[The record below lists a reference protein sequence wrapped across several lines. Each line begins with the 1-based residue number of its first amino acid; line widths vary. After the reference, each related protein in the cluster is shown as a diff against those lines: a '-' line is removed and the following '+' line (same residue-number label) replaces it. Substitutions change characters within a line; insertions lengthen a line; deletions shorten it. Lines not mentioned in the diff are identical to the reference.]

1 MWHLCFPSPLSS
13 GSYLRGK
20 ILLWLFLPATT
31 ATYYI
36 SQCSGTKEVEE
47 WTKTEGNL
55 LHLTITFLDSSK
67 CHELCYRLE
76 LHYIISPHSNFESHF
91 MIVIFRTK
99 KKTKNK
105 YWDGYS
111 TISRPSIQKMVEL
124 KCDPKP
130 ACHKCPCS
138 FHFTTPSYIQTKPIN
153 MDYFLYIDQEHSS
166 SYNDLKMHSWMFL
179 YNQQL

>member
-99 KKTKNK
+99 KKNKKQVLGWLFNYFQAIHSENGWTKM
-105 YWDGYS
+105 W
-111 TISRPSIQKMVEL
+111 P
-124 KCDPKP
+124 
-130 ACHKCPCS
+130 
-138 FHFTTPSYIQTKPIN
+138 QTCLSQMP
-153 MDYFLYIDQEHSS
+153 MFFPLHHSFLYTNKAHKHG
-166 SYNDLKMHSWMFL
+166 LLPL
-179 YNQQL
+179 YWSRT